1 MLGCGYIVLL
11 IHIFDGRLR
20 FGEFA
25 VTADIQAQMPLKEA
39 GITLLKPIG
48 LVDLYLVD
56 GVIPEG
62 EEDCAGSVTGDS
74 IEDAVA
80 LAITPRCDFSRF
92 TFLDDFEGD
101 VQTFH
106 TGSQVSDLRLN
117 RLTVIAHGR
126 YHIVC
131 ESQASNSKTFLGDL
145 LQCREGPPE
154 KTILLVGTA
163 EVTASTHL

>member
-1 MLGCGYIVLL
+1 VLGCG
-11 IHIFDGRLR
+11 HIILRVHLFDGLLRLS
-20 FGEFA
+20 EFA
-25 VTADIQAQMPLKEA
+25 VAADVQAQMPLKEA

-48 LVDLYLVD
+48 LVDFYLVD
-56 GVIPEG
+56 GVVPEG
-62 EEDCAGSVTGDS
+62 EEDRAGGVTGDS

-80 LAITPRCDFSRF
+80 LAITSRCDFSGF
-92 TFLDDFEGD
+92 TFLNDFEGD

-106 TGSQVSDLRLN
+106 AGSQVSDLRLN
-117 RLTVIAHGR
+117 RLTVIAHGG

-131 ESQASNSKTFLGDL
+131 GFQASNSKTFLGDL

-163 EVTASTHL
+163 EVTASTRL